1 MKSLRQLSAN
11 FVKKF
16 RSANT
21 GYLSNE
27 VLYELCEDHPRHDV
41 DAIII
46 AKVMMI
52 GRVYAAAIERGRES
66 AGAGGGDFYETMVA
80 PMIRRSPIDRW
91 LEALDRRQ
99 NNKGSEDEEMAL
111 NLETHK
117 RVMRL
122 FHRISHKERR
132 SLASKYLHFHSRKRF
147 YIFDSR
153 AAWSISQ
160 LTKPMRRTLPR
171 LREHDKVYARFCLR
185 CQDLNKRITGRRGP
199 LLLPRELDN
208 VLTAYHRK
216 YFRTT

>member
-1 MKSLRQLSAN
+1 MKSLRQLSPN
-11 FVKKF
+11 FVKKS
-16 RSANT
+16 RSANS
-21 GYLSNE
+21 GYVSNE
-27 VLYELCEDHPRHDV
+27 VLYKLCKDHPRHDI
-41 DAIII
+41 DAIVI

-66 AGAGGGDFYETMVA
+66 AGAGGDDFYETKVA
-80 PMIRRSPIDRW
+80 PIIRRSPIDKW

-99 NNKGSEDEEMAL
+99 NDMGSDDEEMAL
-111 NLETHK
+111 NVKTHK
-117 RVMRL
+117 RVMTL
-122 FHRISHKERR
+122 FHKISRKGRT

-160 LTKPMRRTLPR
+160 LTKPMRRTLPH
-171 LREHDKVYARFCLR
+171 LREHDKVYAGFCLR
-185 CQDLNKRITGRRGP
+185 CHDLNKRITGPRGR

-216 YFRTT
+216 YFRKT

>member
-1 MKSLRQLSAN
+1 MKRLPQLSPN
-11 FVKKF
+11 FVKRS

-27 VLYELCEDHPRHDV
+27 VLYKLCKDHPRHDL

-66 AGAGGGDFYETMVA
+66 AGAGGGDFYETKVA
-80 PMIRRSPIDRW
+80 PIIRRSPIDKW
-91 LEALDRRQ
+91 LEALERRQ
-99 NNKGSEDEEMAL
+99 NDMSSEDKEMTL
-111 NLETHK
+111 NIETHK
-117 RVMRL
+117 RVMAL
-122 FHRISHKERR
+122 FHRISRKGRR

-160 LTKPMRRTLPR
+160 LTKPMRRTLPH
-171 LREHDKVYARFCLR
+171 LRAHDKVYARFCLR
-185 CQDLNKRITGRRGP
+185 CQGLNERISGPRGR
-199 LLLPRELDN
+199 LLMPRELDN

-216 YFRTT
+216 YFPKA